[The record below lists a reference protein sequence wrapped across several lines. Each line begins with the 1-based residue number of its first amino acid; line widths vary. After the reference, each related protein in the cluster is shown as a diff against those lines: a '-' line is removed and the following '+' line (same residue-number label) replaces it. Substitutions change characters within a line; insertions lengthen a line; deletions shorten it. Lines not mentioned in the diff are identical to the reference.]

1 MRAYTVEYL
10 DIDKEGDFQW
20 NINRANKCTHLLYIL
35 GGSSQYGK
43 KKEQLVAG

>member
-20 NINRANKCTHLLYIL
+20 NINRANNVTYLTEEGAVLSNA
-35 GGSSQYGK
+35 GGGP
-43 KKEQLVAG
+43 LALCA